1 MNPRDLPLWRR
12 APERGSLTLMRTLA
26 AFARLFGR
34 RAAGAWLMPI
44 CAYFVVC
51 SPRARRASRD
61 YQARVRGAAGLGD
74 VFRHFRAFATTLLDR
89 VFWRTEG
96 LDRYAIGLDGVD
108 AVLGA
113 LGEGRGALLLGAHF
127 GSFELAQVV
136 ARAHSSIVVDV
147 LMHPDNAQ
155 KFGAVMRGID
165 AELDL
170 RVIVLGQPDT
180 MLRVRDALAAGHL
193 VGLLADRSLRDDD
206 FVREEF
212 LGAPA
217 AFPRGPF
224 KLAAALGVPVLYFY
238 AVWRGGRRYAVRF
251 ERAGAVARD
260 VDGAGLAEARVAP
273 GDGGTRGAEIAERE
287 SRLCRERR
295 CRDERRAGD
304 QRDACAQSH
313 VTSPGDP
320 RARRSPRNRRS

>member
-136 ARAHSSIVVDV
+136 ARAHPSIVVDV

-165 AELDL
+165 AELDR

-206 FVREEF
+206 LVREEF

-260 VDGAGLAEARVAP
+260 VDGAVRDYARWLASAC
-273 GDGGTRGAEIAERE
+273 RGAPDNWFNFFDFWASAAPVDRPV
-287 SRLCRERR
+287 R
-295 CRDERRAGD
+295 
-304 QRDACAQSH
+304 
-313 VTSPGDP
+313 
-320 RARRSPRNRRS
+320 